1 MSEKKMPKAKLERV
15 VELTMDIHDSAQYA
29 SIDEN
34 VKRRSTVAQSI
45 SNSYPYFYWSVID
58 LVESV
63 LTFSGKTDGLLEQ
76 TCKVLEALGWQVV
89 DDEQSDG

>member
-1 MSEKKMPKAKLERV
+1 MSEKKLPKAKLE
-15 VELTMDIHDSAQYA
+15 EIIALTADIHDSAQYA

-34 VKRRSTVAQSI
+34 VKRRATVAQSI

-63 LTFSGKTDGLLEQ
+63 RTFSGKTDGLLEQ
-76 TCKVLEALGWQVV
+76 VCKVLEVLGWQVV